1 MLRKNCI
8 KASAKDDDDDGHDD
22 GDDVTANGGNAQEL
36 PERERHER
44 EQRGRGER
52 AASQRLWLTKKN
64 VFVSKLN
71 TRVYR

>member
-36 PERERHER
+36 PERDGTREGHESER
-44 EQRGRGER
+44 ERRER
-52 AASQRLWLTKKN
+52 EGKEQQ
-64 VFVSKLN
+64 VSGCG
-71 TRVYR
+71 